1 MNDLLPFKL
10 STRAAKEL
18 KKIRKAV
25 QSLYL
30 KMEAT
35 IQEIRKDPYVGDAKK
50 GDLKGYYCIDVNHM
64 RTNYEL
70 CYAVEEDENGKII
83 LILLLG
89 PRENFYE
96 QLKRYLK

>member
-10 STRAAKEL
+10 STKAAKEL
-18 KKIRKAV
+18 KKIRKAD

-96 QLKRYLK
+96 QSKRYLK